1 MRIGVIGA
9 GGIGGT
15 FAAKLQQ
22 AGHDVSIAARAW
34 TADAIHDNGVQLTGA
49 FGSVTARFDSVST
62 SLPEGVEVAI
72 LATKVH
78 DAELALGANLEQLE
92 GVPLVVMQNGLGG
105 LGIAS
110 RVLQRSRNIY
120 GGLTLFAVTNHGRGR
135 IQVTAPGETYI
146 GFGRGHPTA
155 EAREIAAEFNRALP
169 SRAVDNFRGAAWTK
183 LLINHVNA
191 IPAITGKS
199 VQEVSSDP
207 ALCRLLT
214 RSMRETI
221 SVGRAIGVK
230 FAPLG
235 KLSIVDI
242 RALEHLPLGLATAIP
257 RRLGQSFGEV
267 PNFASTLQSIQ
278 RGQPTEINEL
288 NGHIAALGREHHV
301 ATPVNR
307 MLTALV
313 HRVERTGQFLSPG
326 VLVRLVE
333 T

>member
-9 GGIGGT
+9 GGVGGA
-15 FAAKLQQ
+15 FAAKLQE
-22 AGHDVSIAARAW
+22 AGYDVSVAARAW
-34 TADAIHDNGVQLTGA
+34 TADAIRENGLRLTGE
-49 FGSVTARFDSVST
+49 FGSVTAHFESVST
-62 SLPEGVEVAI
+62 ALPDGVELAI

-78 DAELALGANLEQLE
+78 DAELALGANSEQLV

-105 LGIAS
+105 LAIAS
-110 RVLQRSRNIY
+110 RMLRRSTGIY
-120 GGLTLFAVTNHGRGR
+120 GGLTLFAVTNLGQGR
-135 IQVTAPGETYI
+135 IHVTAPGETYL

-155 EAREIAAEFNRALP
+155 EAREIAAELDRGLP
-169 SRAVDNFRGAAWTK
+169 TRAVDNFRGAAWTK

-199 VQEVSSDP
+199 VQEVSADP

-221 SVGRAIGVK
+221 SVGRALGVK

-242 RALEHLPLGLATAIP
+242 RALEHLPLGLAAAVP
-257 RRLGQSFGEV
+257 RRLGASFGPQ
-267 PNFASTLQSIQ
+267 PNYASTLQSIR
-278 RGQPTEINEL
+278 RGQPTEIDEL
-288 NGHIAALGREHHV
+288 NGRIAALGREHNV
-301 ATPVNR
+301 PTPVNR

-313 HRVERTGQFLSPG
+313 HRVARTGQFLSSG